1 MKSGL
6 LLNVVVEEGSA
17 ILQHLLHKNEFLLVG
32 RDPLF
37 ILNLGI
43 NVFDAVQRHRIKSD
57 GLARERLDENLH
69 GQCIERIQQLEVQHE
84 TRTDSRYAPNGK
96 DLSLATPSG

>member
-6 LLNVVVEEGSA
+6 LLNVVVGEGSA
-17 ILQHLLHKNEFLLVG
+17 ILQHLLHKNKFLLVG

-37 ILNLGI
+37 ILNLGF
-43 NVFDAVQRHRIKSD
+43 NFFDAVRRLHIKSD

-69 GQCIERIQQLEVQHE
+69 GHCIERIQQ
-84 TRTDSRYAPNGK
+84 
-96 DLSLATPSG
+96 